1 MPVSIKILS
10 HIENY
15 AFPDTLLWGKDLEGR
30 YLKSNQPLATFFGF
44 KQNREMAGVTDYD
57 LRSAAVELAEVF
69 QACDKQ
75 VISQKA
81 DRKFLEI
88 VKSTKQEMRVMA
100 VTKAP
105 IVGDAG
111 IFIGTFGRATDMT
124 DHFLK
129 LGCLLTKSHPHKYSQ
144 QLSVSSFTIGA
155 MSGSPINLTSRQ
167 AECLFFLLRHKTIQ
181 QISLI
186 LNLSVRTIETYVEQ
200 LKIKFYCPN
209 KNALLEKALS
219 LGFFYMVPESIFS
232 QQLSMALEL

>member
-1 MPVSIKILS
+1 MSVSAKVL
-10 HIENY
+10 HHVEEYN
-15 AFPDTLLWGKDLEGR
+15 FPDTLLWSKDLEGR

-75 VISQKA
+75 VISHKI

-105 IVGDAG
+105 IVDDAG
-111 IFIGTFGRATDMT
+111 IFIGTFGRAVDMS
-124 DHFLK
+124 DHFSK
-129 LGCLLTKSHPHKYSQ
+129 LGCLLTKFYPHRHSQ
-144 QLSVSSFTIGA
+144 QLSAGSFVIGPR
-155 MSGSPINLTSRQ
+155 SEPPLHLTSRQ
-167 AECLFFLLRHKTIQ
+167 SECLFFLLRHKTTQ

-200 LKIKFYCPN
+200 LKIKFDCPN
-209 KNALLEKALS
+209 KNALLEKSLG
-219 LGFFYMVPESIFS
+219 LGFFYVIPESIFN
-232 QQLSMALEL
+232 QQLSVALEI